1 MTTACEPAFTK
12 LYWDQRRIRLEYTFV
27 GVDSPVAPLIV
38 FLHEGL
44 GSLRLW
50 RDFPNQLCAA
60 TRCRGLV
67 YSRPGYGQST
77 PYPANQSWGSDFM
90 HRQAYEV
97 LPALLTKL
105 GIDGSRERIY
115 LFGHSDGAS
124 IAMLYASRYA
134 DLVNGMIVV
143 APHVMVEAVTVNSIK
158 RLKET
163 YDTGEIKV
171 KFAAHHIDADATF
184 DGWSQV
190 WLDQEFLNWSI
201 ESELN
206 KIQSPLLIV
215 QGTKDEYGTVD
226 QVNRIIQNL
235 PNSEYVEIPG
245 CGHAPH
251 RTHPDALLSYSTLFI
266 QTIVTRRPIPPG
278 DRM

>member
-1 MTTACEPAFTK
+1 MTAGEPAFTK
-12 LYWDQRRIRLEYTFV
+12 LHWDQRSIRLEYTYV
-27 GVDSPVAPLIV
+27 GVENPVAPLIV

-50 RDFPNQLCAA
+50 KDFPNRLCAA

-77 PYPANQSWGSDFM
+77 PYPANQYWGTDFM

-105 GIDGSRERIY
+105 GIDGSRDRVY

-134 DLVNGMIVV
+134 DLVNGLIVV
-143 APHVMVEAVTVNSIK
+143 APHTMVETVTVNSIK
-158 RLKET
+158 KLKKT
-163 YDTGEIKV
+163 YATGNMKN

-184 DGWSQV
+184 SGWSQV
-190 WLDQEFLNWSI
+190 WLDQAFRSWSI
-201 ESELN
+201 ESELH

-226 QVNRIIQNL
+226 QVSRIIQNL
-235 PNSEYVEIPG
+235 PNSEYIEIPG

-251 RTHPDALLSYSTLFI
+251 RTHPDVLLNRSTQFI
-266 QTIVTRRPIPPG
+266 QRNSTK
-278 DRM
+278 

>member
-1 MTTACEPAFTK
+1 MTACEPAFAR
-12 LYWDQRRIRLEYTFV
+12 LHWDQRNIRLEYTFV
-27 GVDSPVAPLIV
+27 GVDNPVAPLIV

-44 GSLRLW
+44 GSLHLW
-50 RDFPNQLCAA
+50 KDFPNRLCAA

-77 PYPANQSWGSDFM
+77 PYPANEFWGTDFM

-105 GIDGSRERIY
+105 GIDGSRDRVF

-134 DLVNGMIVV
+134 DLVNGLIVV
-143 APHVMVEAVTVNSIK
+143 APHIVVEAVTVKSIK
-158 RLKET
+158 RLKKT
-163 YDTGEIKV
+163 YATGDL
-171 KFAAHHIDADATF
+171 KFKFSAHHVDADTTF
-184 DGWSQV
+184 SGWSQV
-190 WLDQEFLNWSI
+190 WLDHAFRSWSI
-201 ESELN
+201 ESELH

-226 QVNRIIQNL
+226 QVSRIIQKL
-235 PNSEYVEIPG
+235 PNSEYLEIPD

-251 RTHPDALLSYSTLFI
+251 RTHPNVLLNCSTQFI
-266 QTIVTRRPIPPG
+266 QTITTK
-278 DRM
+278 

>member
-1 MTTACEPAFTK
+1 MTVCEPAFAK
-12 LYWDQRRIRLEYTFV
+12 LHWDQRSIRLEYTFV
-27 GVDSPVAPLIV
+27 GVDNPVAPLIV

-50 RDFPNQLCAA
+50 KDFPNRLCAA

-77 PYPANQSWGSDFM
+77 PYPTNEFWGTDFM

-105 GIDGSRERIY
+105 GIDGSQDRIY

-134 DLVNGMIVV
+134 DFVNGLIVV
-143 APHVMVEAVTVNSIK
+143 APHIMVEAVTVNSIK

-163 YDTGEIKV
+163 YSTGEIKV
-171 KFAAHHIDADATF
+171 KFAAHHIDVDATF
-184 DGWSQV
+184 SGWSQV
-190 WLDQEFLNWSI
+190 WLDQVFRNWSI
-201 ESELN
+201 ESELH

-226 QVNRIIQNL
+226 QVSRIVQKL
-235 PNSEYVEIPG
+235 PNAEYFEIPG

-251 RTHPDALLSYSTLFI
+251 RTHPDVLLNCSTQFI
-266 QTIVTRRPIPPG
+266 QRNAPIDPFRPG
-278 DRM
+278 DRI

>member
-1 MTTACEPAFTK
+1 MTTACEPAFTE

-77 PYPANQSWGSDFM
+77 PYPANQCWGSDFM

-190 WLDQEFLNWSI
+190 WLDQVFRNWSI

-266 QTIVTRRPIPPG
+266 QTIATRRPIPPS

>member
-1 MTTACEPAFTK
+1 MTVCEPAFAK
-12 LYWDQRRIRLEYTFV
+12 LHWDQRSIRLEYTFV
-27 GVDSPVAPLIV
+27 GVDNPAAPLIV

-50 RDFPNQLCAA
+50 KDFPNRLCAA

-77 PYPANQSWGSDFM
+77 PYPANEFWGTDFM

-97 LPALLTKL
+97 LPALLAKL
-105 GIDGSRERIY
+105 GIDGGRVRIY

-134 DLVNGMIVV
+134 DLVNGLIVV
-143 APHVMVEAVTVNSIK
+143 APHTMVEAVTVNSIN
-158 RLKET
+158 RLKKT
-163 YDTGEIKV
+163 YATGDMKN
-171 KFAAHHIDADATF
+171 KFAAHHIDADSTF
-184 DGWSQV
+184 SGWSKV
-190 WLDQEFLNWSI
+190 WLDQAFRSWSI
-201 ESELN
+201 EAELH

-226 QVNRIIQNL
+226 QVSRIIQKL
-235 PNSEYVEIPG
+235 PNSEYMEIPG

-251 RTHPDALLSYSTLFI
+251 RTHPDVLLRCSTQFI
-266 QTIVTRRPIPPG
+266 QRNSTK
-278 DRM
+278 

>member
-1 MTTACEPAFTK
+1 MKACEPAFAE
-12 LYWDQRRIRLEYTFV
+12 LHWDRRSIKLEYAFV
-27 GVDSPVAPLIV
+27 GVENPAAPLIV

-50 RDFPNQLCAA
+50 KDFPNRLCAA

-77 PYPANQSWGSDFM
+77 PYPANEFWGTDFM
-90 HRQAYEV
+90 HRQAYDV
-97 LPALLTKL
+97 MPALLTKL
-105 GIDGSRERIY
+105 GIYGSRDRIY

-134 DLVNGMIVV
+134 DFVNGLMVV

-158 RLKET
+158 RLKKSYGTSEMKT
-163 YDTGEIKV
+163 KI
-171 KFAAHHIDADATF
+171 AAYHIDANSTF
-184 DGWSQV
+184 NGWSQV
-190 WLDQEFLNWSI
+190 WLDQAFRSWSI
-201 ESELN
+201 ESELK

-226 QVNRIIQNL
+226 QVSRIIQKL

-251 RTHPDALLSYSTLFI
+251 RTHPDVLLSRSTQFI
-266 QTIVTRRPIPPG
+266 QTIAAK
-278 DRM
+278 

>member
-1 MTTACEPAFTK
+1 MTACEPAFAR
-12 LYWDQRRIRLEYTFV
+12 LHWDQRSIRLEYTFV
-27 GVDSPVAPLIV
+27 GVDNPVAPLIV

-50 RDFPNQLCAA
+50 KDFPNRLCAA

-77 PYPANQSWGSDFM
+77 PYPANEFWGTDFM

-105 GIDGSRERIY
+105 GIDGSRDPVF
-115 LFGHSDGAS
+115 LFGYSDGAS

-134 DLVNGMIVV
+134 NFVNGLIVV
-143 APHVMVEAVTVNSIK
+143 APHIVVEAVTVNSIK
-158 RLKET
+158 RLKKT
-163 YDTGEIKV
+163 YATGDLKIK
-171 KFAAHHIDADATF
+171 FSDHHVDADTTF
-184 DGWSQV
+184 SGWSQV
-190 WLDQEFLNWSI
+190 WLDQAFRSWSI
-201 ESELN
+201 ESELH

-226 QVNRIIQNL
+226 QVSRIIQKL
-235 PNSEYVEIPG
+235 PNSEYLEIPD
-245 CGHAPH
+245 CGHVPH
-251 RTHPDALLSYSTLFI
+251 RTHPDVLLNCSTQFI
-266 QTIVTRRPIPPG
+266 QTITTKRSIPPD
-278 DRM
+278 DRI

>member
-1 MTTACEPAFTK
+1 MTVCEPAFVK
-12 LYWDQRRIRLEYTFV
+12 LHWDQRSIRLEYTFV
-27 GVDSPVAPLIV
+27 GVDNPAAPLIV

-50 RDFPNQLCAA
+50 KDFPNRLCAA

-77 PYPANQSWGSDFM
+77 PFPANAFWGTDFM

-97 LPALLTKL
+97 LPELLTKL
-105 GIDGSRERIY
+105 GIDGSRNRIY

-134 DLVNGMIVV
+134 DIVNGLIVV
-143 APHVMVEAVTVNSIK
+143 APHTMVEAVTVKSIN
-158 RLKET
+158 RLKKV
-163 YDTGEIKV
+163 YGTGDMKI

-184 DGWSQV
+184 SGWSQV
-190 WLDQEFLNWSI
+190 WLDQAFRSWSI
-201 ESELN
+201 ESELH

-226 QVNRIIQNL
+226 QVSRIVQML
-235 PNSEYVEIPG
+235 PNAEHMEIPG

-251 RTHPDALLSYSTLFI
+251 RTHPDVLLSCSTQFFH
-266 QTIVTRRPIPPG
+266 TISTKRPIPPV
-278 DRM
+278 DRN

>member
-1 MTTACEPAFTK
+1 MTTACEPAFTE
-12 LYWDQRRIRLEYTFV
+12 LHWDQRSVNLEYTFLE
-27 GVDSPVAPLIV
+27 DENPVAPLII

-50 RDFPNQLCAA
+50 KDFPRRLCAA

-77 PYPANQSWGSDFM
+77 PNPANAFWGIDFM

-105 GIDGSRERIY
+105 GIDGKRDQIF

-124 IAMLYASRYA
+124 IALLYAGRYA
-134 DLVNGMIVV
+134 DFVDGLIVV
-143 APHVMVEAVTVNSIK
+143 APHVIVEADTVKSIK

-163 YDTGEIKV
+163 YGTSNMID
-171 KFAAHHIDADATF
+171 KFSAYHIDVDATF
-184 DGWSQV
+184 NGWSQV
-190 WLDQEFLNWSI
+190 WLDQEFRSWSI
-201 ESELN
+201 ESELH

-215 QGTKDEYGTVD
+215 QGTMDEYGTVD
-226 QVNRIIQNL
+226 QVSRITQKV
-235 PNSEYVEIPG
+235 PNSEYMEIPS

-251 RTHPDALLSYSTLFI
+251 RTHPDVLLSCSTQFI
-266 QTIVTRRPIPPG
+266 QRNSTMRPTTPC
-278 DRM
+278 